1 LFWNW
6 IMTSRIPAAGFGA
19 RRSWLAV
26 VVAIVMAG
34 PAASQS
40 TRSQAPVATES
51 IEIQAR
57 PVTHFQT
64 GRPNVRRFG
73 QLEFRGG
80 LVLSS
85 KHEAFGGWS
94 GLTIDADGRRILAVS
109 DKGSF
114 LAAEISYRD
123 DAPTG
128 LVKSRIGPLLA
139 LKGRKIEK
147 KRDLDAEALT
157 LVEGNLGR
165 GQVLVGFERNHRI
178 GVFPVL
184 DGILQAP
191 VRYLR
196 LPAEAR
202 RMRSNAGFEAVA
214 VLKGGPFKGSV
225 VAFAER
231 YPGPTDRHTGWIWI
245 KDVAQR
251 LTLTDIGG
259 FDITGAVSLPDGT
272 LIVLERRFRW
282 TEGVKMRI
290 RRFEASTIKP
300 GALLEGE
307 TLLEADMSSA
317 IDNMEGLTAHRG
329 QNGETVLT
337 LISDD
342 NFNTF
347 LQRTLLLQFTVIDD
361 AQAARRP

>member
-1 LFWNW
+1 
-6 IMTSRIPAAGFGA
+6 MTSRIPYAGFGA
-19 RRSWLAV
+19 RRSGLAV
-26 VVAIVMAG
+26 VVALVMAG

-40 TRSQAPVATES
+40 TRPQLPVETEP

-57 PVTHFQT
+57 PITHFQS
-64 GRPNVRRFG
+64 GQPNARRFG
-73 QLEFRGG
+73 RLEFRGG

-85 KHEAFGGWS
+85 SQEAFGGWS
-94 GLTIDADGRRILAVS
+94 GLTIDADGGRILAIS
-109 DKGSF
+109 DKGTF

-123 DAPTG
+123 DAPIG
-128 LVKSRIGPLLA
+128 LLKSRIGPVLA

-147 KRDLDAEALT
+147 KRDLDAESMT
-157 LVEGNLGR
+157 LSEGTLGR
-165 GQVLVGFERNHRI
+165 GLALVGFERNHRI

-184 DGILQAP
+184 DGALQAP
-191 VRYLR
+191 LRYLR
-196 LPAEAR
+196 LPAETR

-214 VLKGGPFKGSV
+214 VLKGGTFKGSV
-225 VAFAER
+225 VAFSER
-231 YPGPTDRHTGWIWI
+231 YPGPTEQHTGWIWI

-251 LTLTDIGG
+251 LMLTDIGG
-259 FDITGAVSLPDGT
+259 FDITDAVSLPDGT

-290 RRFEASTIKP
+290 RRFEASAIKP

-317 IDNMEGLTAHRG
+317 IDNMEGLAAHRG
-329 QNGETVLT
+329 RNGETVLT
-337 LISDD
+337 LISDN

-347 LQRTLLLQFTVIDD
+347 LQRTLLLQFTLVED

>member
-1 LFWNW
+1 
-6 IMTSRIPAAGFGA
+6 M
-19 RRSWLAV
+19 
-26 VVAIVMAG
+26 
-34 PAASQS
+34 
-40 TRSQAPVATES
+40 
-51 IEIQAR
+51 
-57 PVTHFQT
+57 
-64 GRPNVRRFG
+64 
-73 QLEFRGG
+73 
-80 LVLSS
+80 LSS
-85 KHEAFGGWS
+85 NHEAFGGWS
-94 GLTIDADGRRILAVS
+94 GLTIDADGRRILAIS
-109 DKGSF
+109 DKGTF

-123 DAPTG
+123 DAPSG
-128 LVKSRIGPLLA
+128 LVKSRIGPVLA

-157 LVEGNLGR
+157 LLEGNLGR
-165 GQVLVGFERNHRI
+165 GQVLAGFERNHRI

-184 DGILQAP
+184 GGELQAP
-191 VRYLR
+191 LRYLR
-196 LPAEAR
+196 LPTDTR

-225 VAFAER
+225 VAFSER
-231 YPGPTDRHTGWIWI
+231 YPGPTEQHTGWIWV

-259 FDITGAVSLPDGT
+259 FDITDAVSLPDGT
-272 LIVLERRFRW
+272 LILLERRFRW

-290 RRFEASTIKP
+290 RRFEASSVKP

-307 TLLEADMSSA
+307 TLVEADLSSA
-317 IDNMEGLTAHRG
+317 IDNMEGLAAHRG
-329 QNGETVLT
+329 RNGETILT

-347 LQRTLLLQFTVIDD
+347 LQKTLLLQFAVIED

>member
-1 LFWNW
+1 M
-6 IMTSRIPAAGFGA
+6 IARIPCAGFGM
-19 RRSWLAV
+19 RRSGVAV
-26 VVAIVMAG
+26 VVALMMAG
-34 PAASQS
+34 PASSQS
-40 TRSQAPVATES
+40 TRSQAPVEGQPLD
-51 IEIQAR
+51 IQSR

-64 GRPNVRRFG
+64 GRPNVHRFG
-73 QLEFRGG
+73 RLEFRGG

-85 KHEAFGGWS
+85 NHEAFGGWS
-94 GLTIDADGRRILAVS
+94 GLTIDADGRRILAIS
-109 DKGSF
+109 DKGTF
-114 LAAEISYRD
+114 LSAEISYRD
-123 DAPTG
+123 DAPIG
-128 LVKSRIGPLLA
+128 LVKSRIGPVLA

-147 KRDLDAEALT
+147 KRDLDAEALA
-157 LVEGNLGR
+157 LMEGNLGR

-184 DGILQAP
+184 DGALQAP
-191 VRYLR
+191 LRYLR
-196 LPAEAR
+196 LPAETR

-231 YPGPTDRHTGWIWI
+231 YPGPTEQHTGWIWI

-259 FDITGAVSLPDGT
+259 FDITDAVSLPDGT

-282 TEGVKMRI
+282 TEGVKMRL
-290 RRFEASTIKP
+290 RRFEASAVKP

-329 QNGETVLT
+329 RNGETVLT
-337 LISDD
+337 LISDN

-347 LQRTLLLQFTVIDD
+347 LQRTLLLQFAVIED